1 MIGGD
6 LIKKYEKEILQAY
19 IDGEKAATK
28 DLEKAYQQ
36 ALKDIDTRIA
46 ALMGRDDADLQN
58 VIYRIEYQKN
68 LRLQVQS
75 ALEQLQAKE
84 FESISNYL
92 SESYTDGFVSAAY
105 SFHQQ
110 GVPLIIP
117 IDPEQV
123 AQAVVLDSKISE
135 GLYNRLGVETSALKK
150 SISGEI
156 SRGIAT
162 GMAYSEIARNI
173 ANATNAPLSRAK
185 TIVRT
190 ESHRIQETAR
200 LDAMRKAKS
209 KGADSVKMWS
219 STLDGDTRPTHRHLD
234 GQTREVDEPFEMGGK
249 SAMYPGGFGD
259 PAEDCNCRCNCL
271 PRTRWLLDEEELR
284 ILENRAE
291 FFGLDKTK
299 DLEEFKE
306 KYLKAAKTLD
316 NSGENG
322 IIKET
327 EMLKKDDDARKDFKF
342 ISEERFNNL
351 TIEAV
356 KKGAIILRGS
366 AEIEQ
371 HLDAMEASAST
382 IGDALLFR
390 TNVCVSEV
398 LEETFHYTQNLA
410 GLNDDKGEPL
420 RTILN
425 EIEAKEYVLANANKY
440 KVPRNELELIEK
452 QLAGYKK
459 QLADY
464 EKDGN

>member
-1 MIGGD
+1 MFGGD
-6 LIKKYEKEILQAY
+6 LIKKHEKEILQSY
-19 IDGEKAATK
+19 LDSEKAATK
-28 DLEKAYQQ
+28 ELEKAYQQ

-58 VIYRIEYQKN
+58 VIYRIEYQRN

-75 ALEQLQAKE
+75 ALERLQVKE

-92 SESYTDGFVSAAY
+92 SESYTDGFVSTAY

-135 GLYNRLGVETSALKK
+135 GLYNRLGVETAALKK

-156 SRGIAT
+156 SRGIAA

-173 ANATNAPLSRAK
+173 SNATKAPLARTK

-190 ESHRIQETAR
+190 ESHRIQEAAR
-200 LDAMRKAKS
+200 LDAMRKAKT
-209 KGADSVKMWS
+209 KGADSVKMWN

-234 GQTREVDEPFEMGGK
+234 GQIREVEEPFEMDGK
-249 SAMYPGGFGD
+249 SAMHPGGFGD
-259 PAEDCNCRCNCL
+259 PAEDCNCRCHCL
-271 PRTRWLLDEEELR
+271 QRTRWLLDDEELQ
-284 ILENRAE
+284 ILKNRAE

-306 KYLKAAKTLD
+306 KYLKASKTLD
-316 NSGENG
+316 NSGKNG

-342 ISEERFNNL
+342 ISDERFNSL
-351 TIEAV
+351 TIEAA

-366 AEIEQ
+366 PEIEQ
-371 HLDAMEASAST
+371 HLDNMGASAST

-410 GLNDDKGEPL
+410 GTNDDKGEPL

-464 EKDGN
+464 EKGGD

>member
-1 MIGGD
+1 MGGD
-6 LIKKYEKEILQAY
+6 LIKKYEKEILQTY
-19 IDGEKAATK
+19 LDGEKAATK
-28 DLEKAYQQ
+28 ELEKAYQQ

-68 LRLQVQS
+68 LKLQVQS

-84 FESISNYL
+84 FESVSNYL
-92 SESYTDGFVSAAY
+92 SQNYTDGFVAAAY
-105 SFHQQ
+105 SLHQQ

-135 GLYNRLGVETSALKK
+135 GLYNRLGVETVALKK

-156 SRGIAT
+156 SRGIAS

-173 ANATNAPLSRAK
+173 ANATKAPLSRTK

-190 ESHRIQETAR
+190 EAGRIRSKATMDMAYKAR
-200 LDAMRKAKS
+200 S
-209 KGADSVKMWS
+209 KGADVLKKWISV
-219 STLDGDTRPTHRHLD
+219 LDGNTRPSHRRMD
-234 GQTREVDEPFEMGGK
+234 GQIRELDEPFSNGL
-249 SAMYPGGFGD
+249 MYPRDGSGK
-259 PAEDCNCRCNCL
+259 AEEVVNCRCEMGN
-271 PRTRWLLDEEELR
+271 PARSLLDESELEVLR
-284 ILENRAE
+284 NRAE
-291 FFGLDKTK
+291 FFGLDKS
-299 DLEEFKE
+299 EEFERFKE

-316 NSGENG
+316 NSGKNG

-327 EMLKKDDDARKDFKF
+327 EMLKKDDDARKGFKF
-342 ISEERFNNL
+342 ISDERFNNL

-366 AEIEQ
+366 PEIEQ

-390 TNVCVSEV
+390 ANVCVSEV
-398 LEETFHYTQNLA
+398 LEETFHYAQNRA
-410 GLNDDKGEPL
+410 GTNDDKGEPL

-452 QLAGYKK
+452 QLVGYKK